1 MCLMRRAEKR
11 RFVPTRLRDRES
23 EGRRA
28 MDEQEKM
35 IEEVLRHLDHEMEIG
50 ALKMSVNFNEL
61 QEEEKLIDHKCCHMY
76 GRPVNEVVG
85 FLDMYS
91 DSSMEKN

>member
-1 MCLMRRAEKR
+1 MPA
-11 RFVPTRLRDRES
+11 V
-23 EGRRA
+23 
-28 MDEQEKM
+28 DEQEKM
-35 IEEVLRHLDHEMEIG
+35 IEVVLRHLDHEMESG

-61 QEEEKLIDHKCCHMY
+61 QEEEKLVDHKCCHMY

-91 DSSMEKN
+91 DSSMEKD

>member
-1 MCLMRRAEKR
+1 
-11 RFVPTRLRDRES
+11 
-23 EGRRA
+23 

-61 QEEEKLIDHKCCHMY
+61 QEEEKLVDHKCCHMY

-91 DSSMEKN
+91 DSSMEKQEF

>member
-1 MCLMRRAEKR
+1 
-11 RFVPTRLRDRES
+11 
-23 EGRRA
+23 

-61 QEEEKLIDHKCCHMY
+61 QEEEKLVDHNAAICTA
-76 GRPVNEVVG
+76 GR
-85 FLDMYS
+85 
-91 DSSMEKN
+91 

>member
-1 MCLMRRAEKR
+1 MRAAQRKMPRER
-11 RFVPTRLRDRES
+11 QRLQILERGEPPV
-23 EGRRA
+23 
-28 MDEQEKM
+28 DEQEKM

-61 QEEEKLIDHKCCHMY
+61 QEEEKLVDHKCCHMY

-91 DSSMEKN
+91 DSSMEKY

>member
-1 MCLMRRAEKR
+1 
-11 RFVPTRLRDRES
+11 
-23 EGRRA
+23 

-35 IEEVLRHLDHEMEIG
+35 IEEVLRHLNHEMEIG

-61 QEEEKLIDHKCCHMY
+61 QEEEKLVDHKCCHMY

-91 DSSMEKN
+91 DSSLEKFPSAP

>member
-1 MCLMRRAEKR
+1 MDAARA
-11 RFVPTRLRDRES
+11 
-23 EGRRA
+23 GRGSGRSPV

-35 IEEVLRHLDHEMEIG
+35 IEEVLRHLDHGMEIG

-61 QEEEKLIDHKCCHMY
+61 QEEEKLVDHKCCHMY
-76 GRPVNEVVG
+76 GRPVSEVVG

-91 DSSMEKN
+91 DSSLEKG

>member
-11 RFVPTRLRDRES
+11 RFVPTRLRGRES
-23 EGRRA
+23 EGRRV

-76 GRPVNEVVG
+76 GRPVSEVVG

-91 DSSMEKN
+91 DSSMERN

>member
-1 MCLMRRAEKR
+1 MDAARA
-11 RFVPTRLRDRES
+11 
-23 EGRRA
+23 GRGSGRSPV

-61 QEEEKLIDHKCCHMY
+61 QEEEKLVEI
-76 GRPVNEVVG
+76 GRAHV
-85 FLDMYS
+85 
-91 DSSMEKN
+91 